1 MTQLPPTPTPHPGAL
16 SSEAL
21 ESSLADA
28 MAQVN
33 AVIIGKPEEI
43 TLAFACFLA
52 GGHLLLDDLPGMGK
66 TTLARAMALTLGLGF
81 QRIQFTSDLLP
92 SDIVGV
98 SVFDNKS
105 QDFRFHQGPIFSEVL
120 LADEINRASPR
131 TQSALLEAMAEHQVS
146 VDRQTYHLANPFFV
160 IATQNPIDLVG
171 TFPLPD
177 AQLDRFLLRISLG
190 YPSPEAEFDLMKQE
204 NRQDMMGRLGPV
216 LGRDSVLE
224 LQRMAQGVLATDPL
238 LRYVQALVQATR
250 HHAAVRAGLSPRAGL
265 DLLKAARAHAFLSG
279 RKAVLPDDVQAVFCA
294 VASHRIH
301 ALASAN
307 GNTAQSLA
315 EEILR
320 ATTIP

>member
-1 MTQLPPTPTPHPGAL
+1 MTHLFPDSSPLHDTL
-16 SSEAL
+16 SPDCLNA
-21 ESSLADA
+21 SLSDA
-28 MAQVN
+28 IAQVN
-33 AVIIGKPEEI
+33 EVIIGKPEEI

-98 SVFDNKS
+98 SIFDKDT

-146 VDRQTYHLANPFFV
+146 VDRQTHRLADPFFV

-190 YPSPEAEFDLMKQE
+190 YPSPEAEFDLMRQE
-204 NRQDMMGRLGPV
+204 NRQDMMGRLGPM
-216 LGRDSVLE
+216 LGHESVLE
-224 LQRMAQGVLATDPL
+224 LRRMTQKVQASDPL

-250 HHAAVRAGLSPRAGL
+250 HHAAIRAGLSPRAGL
-265 DLLKAARAHAFLSG
+265 DLLKASRAHAFIAG
-279 RKAVLPDDVQAVFCA
+279 QKAVLPDDVQAVFCA

-301 ALASAN
+301 VQSSAN

-320 ATTIP
+320 ATSIP